1 MLSSR
6 HEYVGDKDINCSL
19 VIMLLDLSS
28 LKKYYYVSFSNF
40 MRSDTEVFWTLNIWY
55 KYQKWPQN

>member
-40 MRSDTEVFWTLNIWY
+40 MRSDTEVF
-55 KYQKWPQN
+55 